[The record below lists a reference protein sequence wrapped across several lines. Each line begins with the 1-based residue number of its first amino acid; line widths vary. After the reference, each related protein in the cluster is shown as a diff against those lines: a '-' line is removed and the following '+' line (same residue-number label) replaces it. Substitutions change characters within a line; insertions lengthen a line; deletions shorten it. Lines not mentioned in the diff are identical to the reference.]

1 MAVRSLSIVRTLLL
15 LANWLCFISV
25 FIWTSAVQGRADW
38 WLNLNW
44 GTWLTDLQSTV
55 YLREV
60 AVGSVWIVWLLI
72 SVLISLIWMAEK
84 AQSRKQQ
91 EQTDLAAAQAE
102 EQAMQEFNHEE
113 ENPTLSESSE
123 PEVVDEVRQKILK
136 LQESLKQI

>member
-1 MAVRSLSIVRTLLL
+1 MAVRSLSIVRSLLV
-15 LANWLCFISV
+15 LANWVCFIAV
-25 FIWTSAVQGRADW
+25 FIWTSTVQGRADW

>member
-1 MAVRSLSIVRTLLL
+1 MAVRSLSIVRSLLV

-44 GTWLTDLQSTV
+44 TTWLTDLQSTV

-72 SVLISLIWMAEK
+72 SVLISLIWIAEK
-84 AQSRKQQ
+84 VQSRKQQ
-91 EQTDLAAAQAE
+91 GQTDSAIAE
-102 EQAMQEFNHEE
+102 AEQQAMQEASYEDHTELTE
-113 ENPTLSESSE
+113 PAE

>member
-1 MAVRSLSIVRTLLL
+1 MAVRSLSIVRSLLV
-15 LANWLCFISV
+15 LANWLFFISV

-44 GTWLTDLQSTV
+44 TTWLTDLQSTV

-60 AVGSVWIVWLLI
+60 AVGSIWIVWLLF
-72 SVLISLIWMAEK
+72 SVLISLIWIAEK
-84 AQSRKQQ
+84 VQSRKHQ
-91 EQTDLAAAQAE
+91 EQTDSAIPQAE
-102 EQAMQEFNHEE
+102 QQAMQEVGYQEE
-113 ENPTLSESSE
+113 HPDLSESVE

>member
-1 MAVRSLSIVRTLLL
+1 MAVRSLSIVRSLLV
-15 LANWLCFISV
+15 LANWVCFIAV
-25 FIWTSAVQGRADW
+25 FIWTSTVQGRADW

-102 EQAMQEFNHEE
+102 EQAMQELSHEE
-113 ENPTLSESSE
+113 ENLALSETAE

>member
-1 MAVRSLSIVRTLLL
+1 MAVRSLSIVRSLLV
-15 LANWLCFISV
+15 LANLVCFIAV
-25 FIWTSAVQGRADW
+25 FIWTSTVQGRADW

-72 SVLISLIWMAEK
+72 SVLISLIWIAEK
-84 AQSRKQQ
+84 VQSRKHQ

-102 EQAMQEFNHEE
+102 QHAMQEASHEDHLE
-113 ENPTLSESSE
+113 LTEPAE

>member
-1 MAVRSLSIVRTLLL
+1 MAVRSLSIVRSLLV
-15 LANWLCFISV
+15 LANWVCFIAV
-25 FIWTSAVQGRADW
+25 FIWTSTVQGRADW

-84 AQSRKQQ
+84 AQSRKHQ
-91 EQTDLAAAQAE
+91 EQTDLATAQVE
-102 EQAMQEFNHEE
+102 EQAMQELSHED
-113 ENPTLSESSE
+113 ENPALSESAE

>member
-1 MAVRSLSIVRTLLL
+1 MAVRSLSIVRTLFL

-25 FIWTSAVQGRADW
+25 FIWTSTVQGRADW

-72 SVLISLIWMAEK
+72 SVLISLIWIAEEV
-84 AQSRKQQ
+84 QSRKQQ
-91 EQTDLAAAQAE
+91 QTDSAIAE
-102 EQAMQEFNHEE
+102 AEQQAMQEASHEE
-113 ENPTLSESSE
+113 EHTDLSESVE

>member
-1 MAVRSLSIVRTLLL
+1 MAVRSLSILRSLLV
-15 LANWLCFISV
+15 LANWICFIAV
-25 FIWTSAVQGRADW
+25 FIWTSTVQGRADW

-84 AQSRKQQ
+84 VQSRKHQ
-91 EQTDLAAAQAE
+91 EQTASAIAQVEQQALQELSQE
-102 EQAMQEFNHEE
+102 ED
-113 ENPTLSESSE
+113 NPALSEPAE

>member
-1 MAVRSLSIVRTLLL
+1 MVVRSLSIVRSLLV
-15 LANWLCFISV
+15 LANWVCFIAV
-25 FIWTSAVQGRADW
+25 FIWTSTVQGRADW

-72 SVLISLIWMAEK
+72 SVLISLIWIAEEV
-84 AQSRKQQ
+84 QSRKQQ
-91 EQTDLAAAQAE
+91 QTDLAIAE
-102 EQAMQEFNHEE
+102 AEQQAMQEASHEE
-113 ENPTLSESSE
+113 EHTDLSESVE

>member
-1 MAVRSLSIVRTLLL
+1 
-15 LANWLCFISV
+15 
-25 FIWTSAVQGRADW
+25 
-38 WLNLNW
+38 
-44 GTWLTDLQSTV
+44 
-55 YLREV
+55 
-60 AVGSVWIVWLLI
+60 
-72 SVLISLIWMAEK
+72 MAEK

>member
-1 MAVRSLSIVRTLLL
+1 MAVRSLSIVRSLLV
-15 LANWLCFISV
+15 LANWLFFISV

-44 GTWLTDLQSTV
+44 TTWLTDLQSTV

-72 SVLISLIWMAEK
+72 SVLISLIWIAEK
-84 AQSRKQQ
+84 VQSRKHQ
-91 EQTDLAAAQAE
+91 EQTDSAIAE
-102 EQAMQEFNHEE
+102 AEQHAMQVASHEE
-113 ENPTLSESSE
+113 DHPELEEPVE

>member
-1 MAVRSLSIVRTLLL
+1 MAVRSLSIVRSLLV
-15 LANWLCFISV
+15 LANWVCFIAV
-25 FIWTSAVQGRADW
+25 FIWTSTVQGRADW

-102 EQAMQEFNHEE
+102 EQAMQELSHEE
-113 ENPTLSESSE
+113 ENLALSDTAE

>member
-1 MAVRSLSIVRTLLL
+1 MAVRSLSIVRSLLV
-15 LANWLCFISV
+15 LANWLFFISV

-44 GTWLTDLQSTV
+44 TTWLTDLQSTV

-72 SVLISLIWMAEK
+72 SVLISLIWIAEK
-84 AQSRKQQ
+84 VQSRKHQ
-91 EQTDLAAAQAE
+91 EQTDSAIAQAE
-102 EQAMQEFNHEE
+102 QQAMQEVGYQEE
-113 ENPTLSESSE
+113 HPDLSESVE

>member
-1 MAVRSLSIVRTLLL
+1 MAVRSLSIVRSLLV

-72 SVLISLIWMAEK
+72 SVLISLIWIAEK
-84 AQSRKQQ
+84 VQSRKQQ

>member
-15 LANWLCFISV
+15 LVNWLCFISV
-25 FIWTSAVQGRADW
+25 FIWTSTVQGRADW

-44 GTWLTDLQSTV
+44 STWLTDLQSTV

-72 SVLISLIWMAEK
+72 SVLISLIWIAEK
-84 AQSRKQQ
+84 VQSRKHQ
-91 EQTDLAAAQAE
+91 EQTDSAIAE
-102 EQAMQEFNHEE
+102 AEQQAMQEASHEDHLE
-113 ENPTLSESSE
+113 LNEPAE

>member
-1 MAVRSLSIVRTLLL
+1 MVVRSLSIVRSLLV
-15 LANWLCFISV
+15 LANWVCFIAV
-25 FIWTSAVQGRADW
+25 FIWTSTVQGRADW

-72 SVLISLIWMAEK
+72 SVLISLIWIAEEV
-84 AQSRKQQ
+84 QSRKQQ
-91 EQTDLAAAQAE
+91 QTDLAIAE
-102 EQAMQEFNHEE
+102 AEQQAMQEASHEE
-113 ENPTLSESSE
+113 EHPDLSESVE

>member
-1 MAVRSLSIVRTLLL
+1 MAVRSLSIVRSLLV
-15 LANWLCFISV
+15 LANWVCFIAV

-44 GTWLTDLQSTV
+44 GTWLTDLQSTI

-72 SVLISLIWMAEK
+72 SVLISLIWIAEK
-84 AQSRKQQ
+84 VQSRKHHDQIDSAM
-91 EQTDLAAAQAE
+91 TQAE
-102 EQAMQEFNHEE
+102 QQAMQEASHEE
-113 ENPTLSESSE
+113 VHSELSESAE

>member
-15 LANWLCFISV
+15 LVNWLCFISV
-25 FIWTSAVQGRADW
+25 FIWTSTVQGRADW

-72 SVLISLIWMAEK
+72 SVLISLIWIAEEV
-84 AQSRKQQ
+84 QSRKQQ
-91 EQTDLAAAQAE
+91 QTDSAIAE
-102 EQAMQEFNHEE
+102 AEQQAMQEASHEE
-113 ENPTLSESSE
+113 EHTDLSESVE

>member
-15 LANWLCFISV
+15 LANWLGFISV
-25 FIWTSAVQGRADW
+25 FIWTSTVQGRADW

-72 SVLISLIWMAEK
+72 SVLISLIWIAEK
-84 AQSRKQQ
+84 VQSRKQQ
-91 EQTDLAAAQAE
+91 GQTDSAIAE
-102 EQAMQEFNHEE
+102 AEQQAMQEASHEDHLE
-113 ENPTLSESSE
+113 LTEPAE

>member
-1 MAVRSLSIVRTLLL
+1 MAVRSLSIVRSLLV
-15 LANWLCFISV
+15 LANWLFFISV

-44 GTWLTDLQSTV
+44 TTWLTDLQSTV

-60 AVGSVWIVWLLI
+60 AVGSVWIVWLLF
-72 SVLISLIWMAEK
+72 SVLISLIWIAEK
-84 AQSRKQQ
+84 VQSRKHQ
-91 EQTDLAAAQAE
+91 EQTDSAIAE
-102 EQAMQEFNHEE
+102 AEQHAMQEASHEDHLE
-113 ENPTLSESSE
+113 LTEPAE

>member
-1 MAVRSLSIVRTLLL
+1 MAVRSLSIVRSLLV
-15 LANWLCFISV
+15 LANWVCFIAV
-25 FIWTSAVQGRADW
+25 FIWTSTVQGRADW

-72 SVLISLIWMAEK
+72 SVLISLIWIAEK
-84 AQSRKQQ
+84 VQSRKQQ
-91 EQTDLAAAQAE
+91 GQTDSAIAE
-102 EQAMQEFNHEE
+102 AEQQAMQEASYVDHTELTE
-113 ENPTLSESSE
+113 PAE

>member
-1 MAVRSLSIVRTLLL
+1 MVVRSLSIVRSLLV
-15 LANWLCFISV
+15 LANWLCFITV
-25 FIWTSAVQGRADW
+25 FIWTSVVQGRADW

-44 GTWLTDLQSTV
+44 TTWLTDLQSTV

-72 SVLISLIWMAEK
+72 SVLISLIWMAEEV
-84 AQSRKQQ
+84 QSRKHQ
-91 EQTDLAAAQAE
+91 EQTDSAVAQAE
-102 EQAMQEFNHEE
+102 QQVMQEASDEE
-113 ENPTLSESSE
+113 DHPELSESVE

>member
-1 MAVRSLSIVRTLLL
+1 MVVSSLSIVRSLLV
-15 LANWLCFISV
+15 LANWIFFIAI
-25 FIWTSAVQGRADW
+25 FIWTSAVQGKVDW

-60 AVGSVWIVWLLI
+60 AVGSVWIVWLLL
-72 SVLISLIWMAEK
+72 SVLFSLIWIAEK

-91 EQTDLAAAQAE
+91 EQADLAAAQAE

>member
-1 MAVRSLSIVRTLLL
+1 MVVSSLSIVRSLLV
-15 LANWLCFISV
+15 LANWIFFIAI
-25 FIWTSAVQGRADW
+25 FIWTSAVQGKVDW

-60 AVGSVWIVWLLI
+60 AVGSVWIVWLLL
-72 SVLISLIWMAEK
+72 SVLFSLIWIAEK
-84 AQSRKQQ
+84 VRSRKHQ
-91 EQTDLAAAQAE
+91 EQTDSTNPQAE
-102 EQAMQEFNHEE
+102 QQARQEFGQEE
-113 ENPTLSESSE
+113 DNPALSEPAE

>member
-1 MAVRSLSIVRTLLL
+1 MAVRSLSIVRSLLV
-15 LANWLCFISV
+15 LANWVCFIAV
-25 FIWTSAVQGRADW
+25 FIWTSTVQGRADW

-72 SVLISLIWMAEK
+72 SVLISLIWVAEK

-102 EQAMQEFNHEE
+102 EQVMQELSHEE
-113 ENPTLSESSE
+113 ENLALSETAE

>member
-1 MAVRSLSIVRTLLL
+1 MAVRSLSIVRSLLV
-15 LANWLCFISV
+15 LANWVCFIAV
-25 FIWTSAVQGRADW
+25 FIWTSTVQRRADW

-91 EQTDLAAAQAE
+91 QQTDLAAAQAE

-113 ENPTLSESSE
+113 ENPALSETAE

>member
-1 MAVRSLSIVRTLLL
+1 MAVRSLSIVRSLLV
-15 LANWLCFISV
+15 LANWLFFISV

-44 GTWLTDLQSTV
+44 TTWLTDLQSTV

-72 SVLISLIWMAEK
+72 SVLISLIWIAEK
-84 AQSRKQQ
+84 VQSRKQQ
-91 EQTDLAAAQAE
+91 GQTDSAIAE
-102 EQAMQEFNHEE
+102 AEQQAMQEASYEDHTELTE
-113 ENPTLSESSE
+113 PAE

>member
-1 MAVRSLSIVRTLLL
+1 MAVRSLSIVRSLLV
-15 LANWLCFISV
+15 LANWLFFISV

-44 GTWLTDLQSTV
+44 TTWLTDLQSTV

-60 AVGSVWIVWLLI
+60 AVGSVWIVWLLF
-72 SVLISLIWMAEK
+72 SVLISLIWIAEK
-84 AQSRKQQ
+84 VQSRKHQ
-91 EQTDLAAAQAE
+91 EQTDSAIAE
-102 EQAMQEFNHEE
+102 AEQHAMQEDSHEDHLE
-113 ENPTLSESSE
+113 LTEPAE